1 MRVVKLFSSVPDRV
15 DATFKQIEIYIN
27 RNFNKVIKLL
37 IVIYGRHCVICDYA
51 SSTFRKDSDVTDHYY
66 SRHRKDT
73 IGFVRDNI
81 LIKTPEEIQEMIDS
95 V

>member
-1 MRVVKLFSSVPDRV
+1 MIVFRLFSKVTDEV

-37 IVIYGRHCVICDYA
+37 IAIYGQHCVVCDFI
-51 SSTFRKDSDVTDHYY
+51 SPNFRMYSGVADHYY

-73 IGFVRDNI
+73 GDFFRDNVMI
-81 LIKTPEEIQEMIDS
+81 HSPEELEELMNH
-95 V
+95 